1 MSKGRHNND
10 NTDDSYPSTGP
21 WGTPNILEEFGSE
34 GDDKFFVIIRL
45 ILKKKP
51 HCLLNEN
58 EISKKNF
65 SQASLLKGVN

>member
-34 GDDKFFVIIRL
+34 GDDKIFLLLLDYVFF
-45 ILKKKP
+45 KKKN
-51 HCLLNEN
+51 LTVYEMKMKFV
-58 EISKKNF
+58 KKCF
-65 SQASLLKGVN
+65 LRPPS